1 VWRYRQYVI
10 SSINQD
16 VPFDQFAGDLLP
28 EATDEQQIATAFC
41 RGNMGASNHE
51 PTRLEGVVDR
61 VNTVGTVFMGLTIG
75 CAQCDSHK
83 FDPVSQREYYQLF
96 AFFNTSE
103 DPSPQLD
110 TAEVLAADTQRIAW
124 QVRQLDEQM
133 AAATKQ
139 LEGSLDQWLSQMT
152 DADIAKLPEEV
163 RSLCRVPLDEQ
174 SDEQRTALLDAYG
187 DSRSEIKNLKTT
199 VAAHKK
205 LADSIFS
212 VPVMKEMASPRETTI
227 FIRGDFE
234 NKGPAVSSNVPKVFP
249 PISDGGQASRL
260 DFAQWLVSRQ
270 HPLTSRVAVNRIW
283 QQYFGIGIVETD
295 NDFGTQ
301 ASVPSHPQLLDWLAA
316 EFMESG
322 WQVKHVHRLIPTS
335 RTYR

>member
-1 VWRYRQYVI
+1 
-10 SSINQD
+10 
-16 VPFDQFAGDLLP
+16 
-28 EATDEQQIATAFC
+28 
-41 RGNMGASNHE
+41 M
-51 PTRLEGVVDR
+51 
-61 VNTVGTVFMGLTIG
+61 
-75 CAQCDSHK
+75 
-83 FDPVSQREYYQLF
+83 
-96 AFFNTSE
+96 
-103 DPSPQLD
+103 
-110 TAEVLAADTQRIAW
+110 AADTQRIAW